1 MEKEN
6 HGALTFLGIVSILY
20 GLIYALLGT
29 LSLIGSITGIFPGHE
44 EQKIITVVLSYT
56 ITIISI
62 IVGITSIKGKYKK
75 TKEIGI
81 ILVALGLISLI
92 YNQLTQNI
100 FNSFDCI
107 AIVLGAGIIYLSY
120 VAEIRHTELKKA
132 IERKKEKER
141 KEKEKKLTKTK
152 EEPKKKTSK
161 TTPKKSTTKNS
172 VKNTTKSTKSKTT
185 KKEK

>member
-62 IVGITSIKGKYKK
+62 IVGITSIKGKDKK
-75 TKEIGI
+75 TKRIGI

-132 IERKKEKER
+132 IERKKEKE
-141 KEKEKKLTKTK
+141 KKLTKTK

-161 TTPKKSTTKNS
+161 TSPKKNTTKSS